1 MDTNSLDSNMV
12 ALVALIVTS
21 MVMIAGSWIT
31 VVVLMIR
38 QSNRLDTKFTGMIG
52 DLDTKFTGMIGDLDT
67 KFTGMIGDLDTKF
80 TTRIDNQDN
89 KMDNKIDALDTKID
103 NKTDALAAK
112 IDNKTDALAAKIDAL
127 ADDVTDVRER
137 LARVEGHLMAPEG
150 FRPRL
155 RHSPSGDAP
164 SSEDPGPSRRE
175 AG

>member
-12 ALVALIVTS
+12 TLVAMMVTL

-38 QSNRLDTKFTGMIG
+38 QSNRHEDSIKALDTKFTGMIG
-52 DLDTKFTGMIGDLDT
+52 DLDTKLTN
-67 KFTGMIGDLDTKF
+67 
-80 TTRIDNQDN
+80 RIDS
-89 KMDNKIDALDTKID
+89 KIDALD
-103 NKTDALAAK
+103 AK
-112 IDNKTDALAAKIDAL
+112 FTTKIDAL
-127 ADDVTDVRER
+127 ADGVTDVRER

-155 RHSPSGDAP
+155 RRGPSDDDP
-164 SSEDPGPSRRE
+164 PSEDPGSSRRE

>member
-112 IDNKTDALAAKIDAL
+112 IDAL

>member
-12 ALVALIVTS
+12 TLVALIVTS
-21 MVMIAGSWIT
+21 MVMIAGFWIT
-31 VVVLMIR
+31 AVVLMIR
-38 QSNRLDTKFTGMIG
+38 QSNRLDPKSTGRTG
-52 DLDTKFTGMIGDLDT
+52 DLDTKFT
-67 KFTGMIGDLDTKF
+67 
-80 TTRIDNQDN
+80 
-89 KMDNKIDALDTKID
+89 NKIDNKDNRID
-103 NKTDALAAK
+103 NKTDALAAR